1 MLPRTLLKG
10 KNFRDKLYSDKYLS
24 GVWSTLG
31 SENIVHIMASSGL
44 DFILIDLEHGLGG
57 FDTVSKQVLSV
68 LSLDTAV
75 VVRLPDHSE
84 SSIKRILD
92 AGANAILVPQVNN
105 FNQVQDI
112 INYSLFAP
120 EGRRGVAVGQIPASD
135 FGYKPEIYFANANK
149 CLSIFIQIET
159 LEGVKNLDEI
169 IESKIDGIFVG
180 PNDLSA
186 SMNLFRQYENPDFLN
201 TFSEIRDKTLNSGKL
216 FGSLPFDGQDLETLF
231 KSGASLVPNGSDH
244 MFLKNSS
251 QNLIKKILDM

>member
-31 SENIVHIMASSGL
+31 SENIAHIMASSGL
-44 DFILIDLEHGLGG
+44 DYILIDLEHGLGG

-105 FNQVQDI
+105 FDQVQDI

-135 FGYKPEIYFANANK
+135 FGYKPEYYFANANK
-149 CLSIFIQIET
+149 SADVVNHDEEYSTDVEWVDHGATYYGNNVDPVTAESDDDAVIKAVSYTHLT
-159 LEGVKNLDEI
+159 LPTNREV
-169 IESKIDGIFVG
+169 
-180 PNDLSA
+180 
-186 SMNLFRQYENPDFLN
+186 
-201 TFSEIRDKTLNSGKL
+201 
-216 FGSLPFDGQDLETLF
+216 
-231 KSGASLVPNGSDH
+231 
-244 MFLKNSS
+244 
-251 QNLIKKILDM
+251 